1 MVRGTRRLLEP
12 VGQPNAPSPSRRK
25 TDKTQLQQQ
34 QNRKTGKNMST
45 NSILETLIVNVIK
58 GEQES
63 YSKRQVAGLIRNAFN
78 EGVDSVKSRLGRPA
92 LSEGEARVRLE
103 RALSDA
109 GASADSLQLVSWGG
123 TATGK
128 SVFYNAALDRRF
140 ERTLVSVLKAVQ
152 SGRPL
157 TNLGCGTGNHGNKSR
172 TLRTEKDMRRKEN
185 RVSAE

>member
-1 MVRGTRRLLEP
+1 
-12 VGQPNAPSPSRRK
+12 
-25 TDKTQLQQQ
+25 
-34 QNRKTGKNMST
+34 MST

-78 EGVDSVKSRLGRPA
+78 QGVDSVKSRLGRPA
-92 LSEGEARVRLE
+92 LGEDVARQRLAQ
-103 RALSDA
+103 ALSDA

-128 SVFYNAALDRRF
+128 SVFYNATLDRRF

-157 TNLGCGTGNHGNKSR
+157 TNLGCGTGNHGNKTR

-185 RVSAE
+185 RRSAE